1 MMSLQWFD
9 LVGLAGVL
17 LVLIAYL
24 ALQTRRLSGEGP
36 VYSLLN
42 LFGAA
47 GILVPIVYAEHMNY
61 SVLLIESA
69 WVAISVYGLWQSL
82 KRKVIKP
89 VP

>member
-24 ALQTRRLSGEGP
+24 ALQTRRLSGDGP
-36 VYSLLN
+36 MYSLLN